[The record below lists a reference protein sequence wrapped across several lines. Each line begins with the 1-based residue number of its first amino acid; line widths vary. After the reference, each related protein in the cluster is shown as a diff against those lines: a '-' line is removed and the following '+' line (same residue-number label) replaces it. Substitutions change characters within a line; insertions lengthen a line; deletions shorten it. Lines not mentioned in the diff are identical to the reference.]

1 MVLLNSRIISLEETQ
16 LTYQF
21 VNASLDRIRWVMLN
35 VWDTLLWRSASHV
48 FIRLILPV
56 FFFEAVSC
64 TKNVEHEWIKL
75 NMNDNNGQIRLV
87 MKKTFKLYKDTYFIC
102 KILYLKKLGF
112 NFFAD
117 WRSMCLKLSYMPEIC
132 VNVQNIDYQWG

>member
-1 MVLLNSRIISLEETQ
+1 MSKFDIRIC
-16 LTYQF
+16 Y
-21 VNASLDRIRWVMLN
+21 
-35 VWDTLLWRSASHV
+35 V

-87 MKKTFKLYKDTYFIC
+87 MKKTFKLYKDTHFIC